1 MELITPPPAKTG
13 KKAEERRKLSLTKQ
27 PVFQQ
32 QQPQRR
38 YSQGMAPPALIMSN
52 NNNLDISAQARRK
65 ISLFHNMKFSTIA
78 EENKAAAS
86 LNPNAPIFMMQQRR
100 LSRPSQSAG
109 SAFMVQPPPV
119 SAWMTRRIS
128 GQLDFAASGLTL
140 PPNVIRQ
147 PRGPDGGNGFQRWCR
162 SRMEPAT
169 GRKPSKVAP
178 EVLEPKADEKV
189 EVEVAEPVI
198 EPAAVAAA
206 ADVVAEIDV
215 PVVEV
220 NPFVVNLNDLSSES
234 EVDDVDDD
242 DDVDEGHFSDH
253 ERLQPDFLSFENERI
268 R

>member
-1 MELITPPPAKTG
+1 
-13 KKAEERRKLSLTKQ
+13 
-27 PVFQQ
+27 
-32 QQPQRR
+32 
-38 YSQGMAPPALIMSN
+38 
-52 NNNLDISAQARRK
+52 
-65 ISLFHNMKFSTIA
+65 
-78 EENKAAAS
+78 
-86 LNPNAPIFMMQQRR
+86 
-100 LSRPSQSAG
+100 
-109 SAFMVQPPPV
+109 
-119 SAWMTRRIS
+119 
-128 GQLDFAASGLTL
+128 
-140 PPNVIRQ
+140 
-147 PRGPDGGNGFQRWCR
+147 
-162 SRMEPAT
+162 MEPAT

-178 EVLEPKADEKV
+178 EVLETKADEKV